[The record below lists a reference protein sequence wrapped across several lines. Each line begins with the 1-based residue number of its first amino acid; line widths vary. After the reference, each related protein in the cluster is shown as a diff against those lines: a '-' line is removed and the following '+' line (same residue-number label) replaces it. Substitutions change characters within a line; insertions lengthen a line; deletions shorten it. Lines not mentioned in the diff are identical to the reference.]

1 MADSSPRSDN
11 LTQEQSTVS
20 NNHENQNSEA
30 ELERLVSPP
39 PQNCCTWYVAAAFL
53 VLLAISL
60 IVTWTMLPAEDIVM
74 KYLPHFDEPE
84 NPYLGPEAGDP
95 LDGREDDLDGGEA
108 SADDDLVDIG
118 DLPEEVAD
126 GNYEIGTTVPTFMRC
141 ADGEECCNGSSSNC
155 DLRLNEM
162 MFGMVHNSM
171 STEEGG
177 FILGYNHYLA
187 LEKALVAGYRG
198 LSLDVCNC
206 NGILQFCHNV
216 CDLGERMPNEVFS
229 NTVQFLTDF
238 PSEVIVLFIEA
249 SIDRGPI
256 SWTEL
261 YNEMAAVDGFVDMMY
276 VHDGGQWPTMREMV
290 QKNSRIVVFYF
301 NPGTCDNDVCP
312 AGFHYLYD
320 YAAETVF
327 DSASLNDLQNYE
339 YSCTVTRGP
348 GINATAD
355 FFVVNNF
362 VTPPDP
368 SAAEISNSKDF
379 LANRLT
385 KCANI
390 QKMRPNFVYLDFWS
404 IGVTAELVQY
414 ANAQYAESG

>member
-11 LTQEQSTVS
+11 QTQEHSTLS
-20 NNHENQNSEA
+20 NNHGGNQHSEE

-39 PQNCCTWYVAAAFL
+39 PKNCCTWYVASAFL
-53 VLLAISL
+53 VLIAVSL
-60 IVTWTMLPAEDIVM
+60 IVTWTMLPAEEIVV

-84 NPYLGPEAGDP
+84 NPYLGPEAGDSM
-95 LDGREDDLDGGEA
+95 DGRVDDLGGGEGI
-108 SADDDLVDIG
+108 ADDDLVNVG
-118 DLPEEVAD
+118 DLPGVVAD
-126 GNYEIGTTVPTFMRC
+126 ESYEIGTTIPSFMKC
-141 ADGEECCNGSSSNC
+141 VEGEECCNGSSSNC
-155 DLRLNEM
+155 DLRVDEM
-162 MFGMVHNSM
+162 MFGMKLNN
-171 STEEGG
+171 
-177 FILGYNHYLA
+177 I
-187 LEKALVAGYRG
+187 
-198 LSLDVCNC
+198 SLCF
-206 NGILQFCHNV
+206 LPSFARS
-216 CDLGERMPNEVFS
+216 DLGERMPNEVFS

-238 PSEVIVLFIEA
+238 PSEVIVMFIEA

-276 VHDGGQWPTMREMV
+276 VHDGGPWPTMREMV
-290 QKNSRIVVFYF
+290 QNNSRIIVFYF
-301 NPGTCDNDVCP
+301 NPGTCDNNICP
-312 AGFHYLYD
+312 DGFHYLYD

-327 DSASLNDLQNYE
+327 DSASLEDLQNYE

-368 SAAEISNSKDF
+368 NAAAVSNSKDF

-390 QKMRPNFVYLDFWS
+390 QQMRPNFVYLDFWS
-404 IGVTAELVQY
+404 IGITAELVQY

>member
-162 MFGMVHNSM
+162 MFGMVH
-171 STEEGG
+171 
-177 FILGYNHYLA
+177 
-187 LEKALVAGYRG
+187 
-198 LSLDVCNC
+198 
-206 NGILQFCHNV
+206 
-216 CDLGERMPNEVFS
+216 
-229 NTVQFLTDF
+229 
-238 PSEVIVLFIEA
+238 SEF
-249 SIDRGPI
+249 
-256 SWTEL
+256 WF
-261 YNEMAAVDGFVDMMY
+261 AV
-276 VHDGGQWPTMREMV
+276 
-290 QKNSRIVVFYF
+290 
-301 NPGTCDNDVCP
+301 
-312 AGFHYLYD
+312 
-320 YAAETVF
+320 
-327 DSASLNDLQNYE
+327 
-339 YSCTVTRGP
+339 SC
-348 GINATAD
+348 
-355 FFVVNNF
+355 
-362 VTPPDP
+362 
-368 SAAEISNSKDF
+368 
-379 LANRLT
+379 
-385 KCANI
+385 
-390 QKMRPNFVYLDFWS
+390 QLDFS
-404 IGVTAELVQY
+404 REEKFFRAKTFDDSQPLFYLVVSQTPCPRKK
-414 ANAQYAESG
+414 EDSSWVITITWL